1 MRKAVDG
8 HGRVWLITGCTSGL
22 GRATAQAVL
31 ENEGRVVAAA
41 LQETDVA
48 DLAAVFPKT
57 CRAVALDVTSPRA
70 VIAAVSVAEE
80 AFGGADVLLNS
91 AGFGFLGA
99 VEESLPDEYRG
110 MYEVNLF
117 GLSEM
122 CRAVLPGMR
131 RRGWGHIL
139 NISSVGGFSGS
150 AAFAHYSASKFAVE
164 GLSESLA
171 AEVAP
176 FGIRVTIVEPGA
188 FRTNFRGDSMQ
199 RARTPNPAYAESSGR
214 ARAYMD
220 QNHGTQAGDPAK
232 AARAMMA
239 VVEAEHPPMRL
250 PLGTDAYERVRAK
263 LRSVDADLEAWEH
276 LGSSTTFEGAV
287 VVGRV
292 KIEG

>member
-1 MRKAVDG
+1 MSGAARED
-8 HGRVWLITGCTSGL
+8 GRVWLITGCTSGL

-31 ENEGRVVAAA
+31 EAGGRVVAAA
-41 LQETDVA
+41 LQPTDA
-48 DLAAVFPKT
+48 EDLQARFPRT
-57 CRAVALDVTSPRA
+57 CRATALDVTSSA
-70 VIAAVSVAEE
+70 ATAAAVTLADE

-99 VEESLPDEYRG
+99 VEESLPAEYRG

-139 NISSVGGFSGS
+139 NISSVGGFSGR

-188 FRTNFRGDSMQ
+188 FRTNFRGASMQ
-199 RARTPNPAYAESSGR
+199 RARDPNAAYGESSGM

-220 QNHGTQAGDPAK
+220 RHSGTQAGDPAK
-232 AARAMMA
+232 AARAMMI
-239 VVEAEHPPMRL
+239 VVASDTPPLRL
-250 PLGTDAYERVRAK
+250 PLGTDAYERIRSK
-263 LRSVDADLEAWEH
+263 LHSVAAELDAWEH
-276 LGSSTTFEGAV
+276 LGSSTAFEGELT
-287 VVGRV
+287 VGRV
-292 KIEG
+292 KIQR